1 MAELIANGGPGGG
14 LSAIEPIEAA
24 GCTLEILDLGPV
36 AAIQP
41 WPGRT
46 GAVDTALKARG
57 LGFPAPGLS
66 LEVADTRILW
76 AGRETAFLI
85 GAAPPALAE
94 AAVTDLTDGWAGF
107 VLSGPAAPDIL
118 ARLVPVD
125 LRPGACPEGTALRTL
140 LGHVP
145 ALLLRRGGGFE
156 VMVMRSYLAAAWHEV
171 ATAMRRVAARLSAED

>member
-14 LSAIEPIEAA
+14 LGRHDPVEAA
-24 GCTLEILDLGPV
+24 GCTLELLDLGPV

-41 WPGRT
+41 WPGRS

-57 LGFPAPGLS
+57 LGFPAPGAS

-85 GAAPPALAE
+85 GTPPPALSE

-107 VLSGPAAPDIL
+107 VLSGQAAPEVL

-145 ALLLRRGGGFE
+145 ALILRRGGGFE
-156 VMVMRSYLAAAWHEV
+156 VMVTRSYLATAWHEV
-171 ATAMRRVAARLSAED
+171 ETALRQLAARQAAEE

>member
-14 LSAIEPIEAA
+14 LAAVEPIEAA
-24 GCTLEILDLGPV
+24 GCTLELLDLGPV

-57 LGFPAPGLS
+57 LGFPAPGRS

-85 GAAPPALAE
+85 GTAPPALSE
-94 AAVTDLTDGWAGF
+94 AAVTDLTDGWAG
-107 VLSGPAAPDIL
+107 VLLLGERAAEVL

-125 LRPGACPEGTALRTL
+125 LRPRACPEGTALRTL

-145 ALLLRRGGGFE
+145 CLILRRGGGFE
-156 VMVMRSYLAAAWHEV
+156 VMVMRSFLSTAWHEL
-171 ATAMRRVAARLSAED
+171 ATALRQVAARRAAQG

>member
-1 MAELIANGGPGGG
+1 MAELIAHPGPGGG
-14 LSAIEPIEAA
+14 LLAPEPIETA
-24 GCTLEILDLGPV
+24 GCTLDLFDLGPV

-46 GAVDTALKARG
+46 AAADAALKARG
-57 LGFPAPGLS
+57 LGFPEPGRS

-85 GAAPPALAE
+85 GTPPPGLSE
-94 AAVTDLTDGWAGF
+94 AAVTDLTDGWAGIR
-107 VLSGPAAPDIL
+107 LSGAPAPGLL

-125 LRPGACPEGTALRTL
+125 LRPAACPEGTALRTL

-145 ALLLRRGGGFE
+145 ALILRRGGWFE
-156 VMVMRSYLAAAWHEV
+156 IMVPRSYLATAWQELVSALRRLAARQA
-171 ATAMRRVAARLSAED
+171 ATA

>member
-14 LSAIEPIEAA
+14 LTAPAPVETA
-24 GCTLEILDLGPV
+24 GCTLDLLDLGPV

-57 LGFPAPGLS
+57 LGFPAPGTS

-85 GAAPPALAE
+85 GAPPPTLAE
-94 AAVTDLTDGWAGF
+94 AAVTDLDDGWAGL
-107 VLSGPAAPDIL
+107 VVSGPGAPEVL

-125 LRPGACPEGTALRTL
+125 LLSAACPEGTALRTL

-145 ALLLRRGGGFE
+145 CLILRRGGGFE
-156 VMVMRSYLAAAWHEV
+156 IMVMRSYLATAWHEV
-171 ATAMRRVAARLSAED
+171 ATALRQVAARSAQEG

>member
-14 LSAIEPIEAA
+14 LRAAEPLEVA
-24 GCTLEILDLGPV
+24 GCTLDLLDLGPV

-46 GAVDTALKARG
+46 GAADSALKARG
-57 LGFPAPGLS
+57 LGFPAPGQS

-85 GAAPPALAE
+85 GSPPPALSE
-94 AAVTDLTDGWAGF
+94 AAVTDLTDGWAGL
-107 VLSGPAAPDIL
+107 VLSGDRAPEVL

-125 LRPGACPEGTALRTL
+125 LRPSACPEGTALRTL

-145 ALLLRRGGGFE
+145 ALILRRGGGFE
-156 VMVMRSYLAAAWHEV
+156 VMVMRSYLATVWHEV
-171 ATAMRRVAARLSAED
+171 ETALRQVAARLAAQG